1 MDKTFTDRVVIGTP
15 GTGFAAVHGEG
26 PSYQDGLVVFTATGA
41 GAGDGSSFVDQTTN
55 ALSGTT
61 NWSFQGTG
69 TGNAIY
75 VGTTAV
81 DHTAALLKPWGARFG
96 VNTARVAGTII
107 LEIWSGAAW
116 VQVGMQEMDRAE
128 PNTSRGPNP
137 FGTVAG
143 GGSQI
148 RAGILTSRMIF
159 PGFLLS
165 ATTWASKSINSVTA
179 YWLRFRVTSVIT
191 TLPQLR
197 DVALHSSHFDANA
210 LGGRE
215 SFGEARRMRKLMI
228 HQNLGDDIGG
238 GGSAPSN
245 ADIVVSS
252 TVTISPINNSF
263 RRGDAIGI
271 IVPVAYDIDPSLP
284 MSIRIA
290 WLTTGTNTGNVRWE
304 IDYRIAGVDSVMDAT
319 ATSSVLFFDDNVTV
333 APTAQTVRYAEI
345 NIDITSSTPGQT
357 GVVMAFRRNGTGSD
371 TYGAGSGGEI
381 TLALISAYG
390 FKWQG

>member
-1 MDKTFTDRVVIGTP
+1 MDKTFTDRVVIGRQAR
-15 GTGFAAVHGEG
+15 GVASVMGEG
-26 PSYQDGLVVFTATGA
+26 ASYQDGLVVFTATGA
-41 GAGDGSSFVDQTTN
+41 GAGDGSSFVDQSAN
-55 ALSGTT
+55 ALAGAS
-61 NWSFQGTG
+61 NWSFQGAG

-75 VGTTAV
+75 VGTTALDV
-81 DHTAALLKPWGARFG
+81 SAALLKPWGARFT
-96 VNTARVAGTII
+96 VNTARVGGTII
-107 LEIWSGAAW
+107 LEIWDGSSW
-116 VQVGMQEMDRAE
+116 TQIGMQDMDRAE

-137 FGTVAG
+137 FAATPA

-148 RAGILTSRMIF
+148 RAGVLTDRMIL

-165 ATTWASKSINSVTA
+165 ATTWASKSVNGVTA
-179 YWLRFRVTSVIT
+179 YWLRFRITATIT
-191 TLPQLR
+191 TLPQFR
-197 DVALHSSHFDANA
+197 DVALHSSHSDINA
-210 LGGRE
+210 LGGKE
-215 SFGEARRMRKLMI
+215 NFGEARRMRKLMI

-238 GGSAPSN
+238 GGSAPGN

-252 TVTISPINNSF
+252 TVTVSPINNSF

-271 IVPVAYDIDPSLP
+271 IIPVAHDIDPSLP
-284 MSIRIA
+284 MSIRIP

-304 IDYRIAGVDSVMDAT
+304 VDYRVVGLESVMDAT
-319 ATSSVLFFDDNVTV
+319 ATSSLLAFDDNVTV

-371 TYGAGSGGEI
+371 TYGDGSGGEI
-381 TLALISAYG
+381 TLALISAYA